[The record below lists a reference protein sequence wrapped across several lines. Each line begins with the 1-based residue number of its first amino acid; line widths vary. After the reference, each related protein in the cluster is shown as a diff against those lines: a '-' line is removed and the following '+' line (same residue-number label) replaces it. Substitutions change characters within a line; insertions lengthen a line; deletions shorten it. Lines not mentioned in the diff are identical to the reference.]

1 MNRYMLFSK
10 MLVAAVYFLLSTPS
24 YLQAQSSYT
33 MYIHMN
39 DGAIEEYNVEDIDSI
54 TFTPPP
60 REGYIRH

>member
-1 MNRYMLFSK
+1 MNRYMLFFFFFF
-10 MLVAAVYFLLSTPS
+10 AAVYFLLSTPS

-54 TFTPPP
+54 TFTPPK
-60 REGYIRH
+60 RRVY